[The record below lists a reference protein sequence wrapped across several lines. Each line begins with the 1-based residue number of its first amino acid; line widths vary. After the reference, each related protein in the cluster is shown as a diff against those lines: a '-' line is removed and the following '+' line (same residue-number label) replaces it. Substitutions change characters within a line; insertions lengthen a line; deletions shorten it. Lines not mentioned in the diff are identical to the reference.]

1 MYVLFLHHTHP
12 WFFGFHK
19 VASGIYD
26 PDHVQLCFA
35 FVFLCSYF
43 SPLLKSITSRPDVD
57 YIRGEEAIECR
68 DDFIA
73 QLEARFLFLAAD
85 ARHTLRLGSCV
96 QSRISI

>member
-1 MYVLFLHHTHP
+1 MHYFFITHIP
-12 WFFGFHK
+12 SSLDSTK
-19 VASGIYD
+19 LPREYMI
-26 PDHVQLCFA
+26 LIMCN

-57 YIRGEEAIECR
+57 YIKGEEEIERR

-85 ARHTLRLGSCV
+85 ARHTLRLRNCV